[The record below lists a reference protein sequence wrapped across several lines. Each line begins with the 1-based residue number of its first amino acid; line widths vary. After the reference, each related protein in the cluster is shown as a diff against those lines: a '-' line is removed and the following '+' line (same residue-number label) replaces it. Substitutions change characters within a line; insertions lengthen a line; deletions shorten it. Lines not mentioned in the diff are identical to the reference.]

1 MSSRYDSL
9 PRLMEHVRLPLVSL
23 EYILKEI
30 VEEPLLKKSPKC
42 MYFIYIPCLKFNPF
56 I

>member
-1 MSSRYDSL
+1 MSCRYDSL

-23 EYILKEI
+23 EYIIKEV
-30 VEEPLLKKSPKC
+30 VEEPLLKNSPKC
-42 MYFIYIPCLKFNPF
+42 MYFINIPCLKFNLF